1 MQSRETLSTDRD
13 FQHVSTVEYISNMVY
28 ELHVRGVSSYHQAE
42 DPRFKTMTAEPLSR
56 RTDRSDQAMLYPEF
70 THWLLTRPTSVDSM
84 LESVDRKQASHIAR
98 IRRSRGSEIGSWF
111 NGM

>member
-42 DPRFKTMTAEPLSR
+42 DPRFKTMTAELSHYLDV
-56 RTDRSDQAMLYPEF
+56 RTGP
-70 THWLLTRPTSVDSM
+70 TRQCSLQNS
-84 LESVDRKQASHIAR
+84 R
-98 IRRSRGSEIGSWF
+98 IGF
-111 NGM
+111 